1 MPARRFLWVIAILT
15 MLVVAAALAYRLFG
29 DRMLRAALVPTV
41 VFTPPA
47 AAGPDYAQLRNW
59 VAHPGLPSD
68 PARWTPDGFAAAPRP
83 GVAVF
88 FVPPTAV
95 FDRNR
100 WNAALDD
107 AATNDRLELFVRGQ
121 ATVFNGVAAVWV
133 PRYRQATFG
142 AFLTDKP
149 EAQRA
154 IDAAYGD
161 VKAAFTAFL
170 AAQPPTRP
178 IILAAHSQGSL
189 HLLRLLRESIA
200 SDPALKAR
208 IVAIYAPGWPISV
221 EADLPALGFPACTSP
236 DQTGCVLSWQSF
248 ATDGDFTA
256 IRTAF
261 DDQPGLTGAPRRG
274 TTILCSNP
282 LTGVAAAAVAPPAG
296 NLGSLVPSAD
306 FSGGTLVAKGIG
318 ARCLPSGVLDIGP
331 APGGFTRYILPGGN
345 FHVYDYALFWANLR
359 ADAERRVAA
368 FGVPGGVPGTISGTV
383 SGNVPG

>member
-15 MLVVAAALAYRLFG
+15 MLVIAAALAYRLFG
-29 DRMLRAALVPTV
+29 DRMLRAALVPTAP
-41 VFTPPA
+41 FTPPA
-47 AAGPDYAQLRNW
+47 AAGPDYARLGNW

-95 FDRNR
+95 FDRDR

-107 AATNDRLELFVRGQ
+107 AATNDRLKLFVRGQ
-121 ATVFNGVAAVWV
+121 ATVFNGVAAIWA

-161 VKAAFTAFL
+161 VKAAFAAFL
-170 AAQPPTRP
+170 AAQPPARP

-189 HLLRLLRESIA
+189 HLLRLLKEVVA

-221 EADLPALGFPACTSP
+221 EADLPALGFPACASP

-261 DDQPGLTGAPRRG
+261 DAQPGLTGAPRRG

-282 LTGVAAAAVAPPAG
+282 LTGVAAPPATAAAAPPAG

-331 APGGFTRYILPGGN
+331 APGGFTRYVLPGGN
-345 FHVYDYALFWANLR
+345 FHVYDYALFWVNLR

-368 FGVPGGVPGTISGTV
+368 FGVPGSVPGDLPV
-383 SGNVPG
+383 